1 MSKFNLN
8 KEVLQKI
15 VSRQLEGNKRKP
27 ISKLSAFYFEGVVQ
41 EELDAVLK
49 DMSDGPLAEEEEEEE
64 APETGDGQQRDS
76 AKEQGM
82 KPDVI
87 KVAKFMFKHKQLGVA
102 LGKIKGDKIES
113 AQLLVLLAQELG
125 IDASELS
132 TMQVKMKAAMTKA
145 EK

>member
-1 MSKFNLN
+1 MSK
-8 KEVLQKI
+8 
-15 VSRQLEGNKRKP
+15 
-27 ISKLSAFYFEGVVQ
+27 FEGVVQ
-41 EELDAVLK
+41 EELDSVLGEMFVK
-49 DMSDGPLAEEEEEEE
+49 QVSEADEEEE
-64 APETGDGQQRDS
+64 APETGGGQQRDS

-87 KVAKFMFKHKQLGVA
+87 KVAKFMFKHKQLGAA

-125 IDASELS
+125 IDASELQQ
-132 TMQVKMKAAMTKA
+132 MQVKMKAAMTKA